1 MRCILRL
8 PRRASGLLLVAALS
22 WSATLPL
29 PGGAQ
34 QASAPA
40 ELPPQEPTEPM
51 AVAPLATLA
60 IWADDVWLTIV
71 DRDGSYFGRLAEEGI
86 LQRFNPLMDEEYD
99 LDIATGLFTATEDA
113 RWAGTDA
120 GLRLAGASIDHPRIL
135 NDIDLRQPVEIAGS
149 VDLLF
154 RYRRQRSLTAQRDY
168 PRLGLRWREM
178 GGSEWNGRV
187 AMGIHFF
194 KPSADLEVGVDR
206 EWRTSERSA
215 ITADL
220 RVALLDVFNN
230 AIFKGLGVDPELVD
244 AHLEYTTVPLATRLV
259 IEWSLPMAR
268 FEVEGGLTTRS
279 HLAVTFPATGDPSY
293 SQAEQVGFV
302 GGLAEVAISRRV
314 ALAAYGTWARAETD
328 RAFTDPGDDD
338 FEIRE
343 ETWSVGARAGA
354 ALSRN
359 LIVEA
364 DLGGLWRPEDRTT
377 GDGSM
382 VRHRDETLFGAIA
395 LVHRPSVGWLWR
407 ISVPFTD
414 RDAGETLPELTA
426 TNSRLVLEGGHRWAS
441 SFYFMAGVRWDLDNF
456 GQRAFD
462 GGHVRLQATW

>member
-8 PRRASGLLLVAALS
+8 PRRASGPLLVAALS
-22 WSATLPL
+22 SLATLPS

-34 QASAPA
+34 QAAAPA
-40 ELPPQEPTEPM
+40 DSGRQELT
-51 AVAPLATLA
+51 APVTVGPLTTLA
-60 IWADDVWLTIV
+60 IWADDLWLTV
-71 DRDGSYFGRLAEEGI
+71 ADRDGSYFGRLAEEGVF
-86 LQRFNPLMDEEYD
+86 QRFNPLMDDEYD
-99 LDIATGLFTATEDA
+99 LDVATGLFTATEDA
-113 RWAGTDA
+113 RWARADA

-178 GGSEWNGRV
+178 GGSQWNGRV

-194 KPSADLEVGVDR
+194 KPSADLEVAVDR
-206 EWRTSERSA
+206 EWRTSGQSA
-215 ITADL
+215 VRADL
-220 RVALLDVFNN
+220 RAALLDVFNN
-230 AIFKGLGVDPELVD
+230 AIFRGLGVAPELVD
-244 AHLEYTTVPLATRLV
+244 AHLEYTTIPLATRLAV
-259 IEWSLPMAR
+259 EWSVPGAR
-268 FEVEGGLTTRS
+268 FELEGGLTNRS
-279 HLAVTFPATGDPSY
+279 HLNVTFPGTGEPSY

-302 GGLAEVAISRRV
+302 GGLAELKISRRV
-314 ALAAYGTWARAETD
+314 NVAVYGTWAHAETD
-328 RAFTDPGDDD
+328 RAGEDD
-338 FEIRE
+338 FQLLE

-359 LIVEA
+359 LVVEA

-377 GDGSM
+377 GDGST
-382 VRHRDETLFGAIA
+382 VRHRDETVFGGVA
-395 LVHRPSVGWLWR
+395 LVHRPAIGWLWR

-414 RDAGETLPELTA
+414 RNAGETLPELTA

-456 GQRAFD
+456 GERAFD
-462 GGHVRLQATW
+462 GGHVRLQVTW